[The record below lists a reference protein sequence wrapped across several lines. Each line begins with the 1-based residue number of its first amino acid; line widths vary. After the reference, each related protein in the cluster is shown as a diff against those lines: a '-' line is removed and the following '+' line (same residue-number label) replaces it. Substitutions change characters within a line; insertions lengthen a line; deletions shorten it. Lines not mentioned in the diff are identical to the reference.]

1 MIILI
6 AVTVFVLLFI
16 LKRLVPSKGAM
27 GEKRVVR
34 ILEKLPEEKYSVIN
48 NLLLNNNGYTSQ
60 VDHVVVSVYG
70 IFVIETKTYQG
81 IISGGENSE
90 HWTQNIYG
98 NKFEFRNPILQNY
111 GHVKSLKQ
119 VLGDYKNVP
128 FISIIAFS
136 RQADLRVSSNIPVVY
151 WSQILDVI
159 RGYENP
165 VIKESD
171 VRRITRLLMASNTD
185 SKETRKDHVKNV
197 KANNVKANV
206 KKRQETI
213 ASGKC
218 PRCGGDLVLR
228 KGKFVPFYGC
238 SNYPKCTFIQNR

>member
-1 MIILI
+1 MDVVFPILI
-6 AVTVFVLLFI
+6 IVVLFVLLII
-16 LKRLVPSKGAM
+16 LMRLIPSKGAI
-27 GEKRVVR
+27 GEKRVAR
-34 ILEKLPEEKYSVIN
+34 ILEKLPEGKYSVIN
-48 NLLLNNNGYTSQ
+48 NLLLNNSGYTSQ

-90 HWTQNIYG
+90 QWTQNIYG
-98 NKFEFRNPILQNY
+98 NKYEFRNPILQNY
-111 GHVKSLKQ
+111 GHVKSMKQ
-119 VLGDYKNVP
+119 VLGDYKSVP
-128 FISIIAFS
+128 FISIVAFS
-136 RQADLRVSSNIPVVY
+136 SQANLRVSSNIPVVY

-197 KANNVKANV
+197 RANV

-228 KGKFVPFYGC
+228 KGKYGPFYGC

>member
-1 MIILI
+1 MDVAFPILI
-6 AVTVFVLLFI
+6 IVAIIVLLII
-16 LKRLVPSKGAM
+16 LKRLIPSKGAI
-27 GEKRVVR
+27 GEKRVAR
-34 ILEKLPEEKYSVIN
+34 ILGKLPEGKYSVIN
-48 NLLLNNNGYTSQ
+48 NLLLNNSGYTSQ

-90 HWTQNIYG
+90 QWTQNIYG
-98 NKFEFRNPILQNY
+98 NKYEFRNPILQNY
-111 GHVKSLKQ
+111 GHIKSLKQ
-119 VLGDYKNVP
+119 TLGDYKNVP
-128 FISIIAFS
+128 FISIVAFS
-136 RQADLRVSSNIPVVY
+136 RQANLRVSSNVPVVY

-159 RGYENP
+159 KGYEIP

-171 VRRITRLLMASNTD
+171 VRRITRLLMASNAD

-197 KANNVKANV
+197 RANV

-218 PRCGGDLVLR
+218 PRCGGDLILR
-228 KGKFVPFYGC
+228 KGKYGPFYGC

>member
-1 MIILI
+1 MGIVSIILI
-6 AVTVFVLLFI
+6 VALFALPFI
-16 LKRLVPSKGAM
+16 LKRLIPSKGAM
-27 GEKRVVR
+27 GEKRVAR

-98 NKFEFRNPILQNY
+98 NKYEFRNPILQNY
-111 GHVKSLKQ
+111 GHIKSLKQ
-119 VLGDYKNVP
+119 ALGDYKNVP
-128 FISIIAFS
+128 FISIVAFS
-136 RQADLRVSSNIPVVY
+136 RQANLRVSSNVPVVY
-151 WSQILDVI
+151 WSQILDI
-159 RGYENP
+159 IQGYENP

-171 VRRITRLLMASNTD
+171 VRRITRLLMASNAD

-197 KANNVKANV
+197 RANV

-218 PRCGGDLVLR
+218 PRCGGDLILR
-228 KGKFVPFYGC
+228 KGKYGPFYGC

>member
-1 MIILI
+1 MDVAFPILI
-6 AVTVFVLLFI
+6 IVAIIVLLII
-16 LKRLVPSKGAM
+16 LKRLIPSKGAI
-27 GEKRVVR
+27 GEKRVAR
-34 ILEKLPEEKYSVIN
+34 ILGKLPEGKYSVIN
-48 NLLLNNNGYTSQ
+48 NLLLNNSGYTSQ

-90 HWTQNIYG
+90 QWTQNIYG
-98 NKFEFRNPILQNY
+98 NKYEFRNPILQNY
-111 GHVKSLKQ
+111 GHIKSLKQ
-119 VLGDYKNVP
+119 TLGDYKNVP
-128 FISIIAFS
+128 FISIVAFS
-136 RQADLRVSSNIPVVY
+136 RQANLRVSSNVPVVY

-159 RGYENP
+159 KGYEIP

-197 KANNVKANV
+197 RANV

-228 KGKFVPFYGC
+228 KGKFGPFYGC

>member
-1 MIILI
+1 MDVTFLLLMIVAIIVLLIILKHLI
-6 AVTVFVLLFI
+6 PT
-16 LKRLVPSKGAM
+16 KGAM
-27 GEKRVVR
+27 GEKRVAR

-48 NLLLNNNGYTSQ
+48 NLLLNNSGYTSQ

-90 HWTQNIYG
+90 QWTQNIYG
-98 NKFEFRNPILQNY
+98 NKYEFRNPILQNY
-111 GHVKSLKQ
+111 GHVKSMKQ
-119 VLGDYKNVP
+119 VLGDYKSVP
-128 FISIIAFS
+128 FISIVAFS
-136 RQADLRVSSNIPVVY
+136 SQANLRVSSNIPVLY

-171 VRRITRLLMASNTD
+171 VIRITRLLMASNTD
-185 SKETRKDHVKNV
+185 SKETRKGHVKNV
-197 KANNVKANV
+197 RANV

-213 ASGKC
+213 SSGKC

-228 KGKFVPFYGC
+228 KGKYGPFYGC

>member
-1 MIILI
+1 MDVVFPILI
-6 AVTVFVLLFI
+6 IVVLFVLLII
-16 LKRLVPSKGAM
+16 LMRLIPSKGAI
-27 GEKRVVR
+27 GEKRVAR
-34 ILEKLPEEKYSVIN
+34 ILEKLPEGKYSVIN
-48 NLLLNNNGYTSQ
+48 NLLLNNSGYTSQ

-90 HWTQNIYG
+90 QWTQNIYG
-98 NKFEFRNPILQNY
+98 NKYEFRNPILQNY
-111 GHVKSLKQ
+111 GHVKSMKQ
-119 VLGDYKNVP
+119 VLGDYKSVP
-128 FISIIAFS
+128 FISIVAFS
-136 RQADLRVSSNIPVVY
+136 SQANLRVSSNIPVVY

-185 SKETRKDHVKNV
+185 SKETRKDHVKNIR
-197 KANNVKANV
+197 ANV

-228 KGKFVPFYGC
+228 KGKYGPFYGC

>member
-1 MIILI
+1 MDVVFLILI
-6 AVTVFVLLFI
+6 IVSIFVLLFTLLHLI
-16 LKRLVPSKGAM
+16 PSKGAI
-27 GEKRVVR
+27 GEMRVAR
-34 ILEKLPEEKYSVIN
+34 ILEKLPEDKYSVIN
-48 NLLLNNNGYTSQ
+48 NLLLNNSGYTSQ

-81 IISGGENSE
+81 IIIGGENSE
-90 HWTQNIYG
+90 QWTQNIYG
-98 NKFEFRNPILQNY
+98 HKYEFRNPILQNY
-111 GHVKSLKQ
+111 GHIKSLKQ
-119 VLGDYKNVP
+119 ALGDYKSVP
-128 FISIIAFS
+128 FISIVAFS
-136 RQADLRVSSNIPVVY
+136 SQANLRVSSNIPVVY

-197 KANNVKANV
+197 KANV

-228 KGKFVPFYGC
+228 KGKYGPFYGC

>member
-1 MIILI
+1 MDVVFPILI
-6 AVTVFVLLFI
+6 IVVLFVLLII
-16 LKRLVPSKGAM
+16 LMRLIPSKGAI
-27 GEKRVVR
+27 GEKRVAR
-34 ILEKLPEEKYSVIN
+34 ILEKLPEGKYSVIN
-48 NLLLNNNGYTSQ
+48 NLLLNNSGYTSQ

-81 IISGGENSE
+81 TISGGENSE
-90 HWTQNIYG
+90 QWTQNIYG
-98 NKFEFRNPILQNY
+98 NKYEFRNPILQNY
-111 GHVKSLKQ
+111 GHVKSMKQ
-119 VLGDYKNVP
+119 VLGDYKSVP
-128 FISIIAFS
+128 FISIVAFS
-136 RQADLRVSSNIPVVY
+136 SQANLRVSSNIPVVY
-151 WSQILDVI
+151 WSQLLDVI

-197 KANNVKANV
+197 RANV

-228 KGKFVPFYGC
+228 KGKYGPFYGC